1 MTTTLFLLLMLLVIL
16 GAASAFFISTRSG
29 IGALVKKHGTMPP
42 PMIGAISILFGLF
55 IGFSSAEITQRGGGL
70 RLAAQREVSA
80 VRSILNITTG
90 IGPRAYAVRQGAI
103 EYLQVVTT
111 TERDWLSKRGTGG
124 APGTGPAFSLNLI
137 TTGFIQQPGA
147 SDVLKAALLGRVD
160 ELTNARTERLTLSRA
175 AGNIPQWVG
184 LVALALVTQI
194 VGAMA
199 LAGQRGGSALFLAGF
214 TLTAMVGLT
223 YLGIADG
230 LIGPSR
236 SQEQTA
242 PFAALLA
249 ETPRLSTTDTDT
261 LARMRTGGK
270 VVVGARTDAFPFA
283 SAGAEGVITGF
294 SLDLCR
300 SIVEKVSATAGFGPI
315 QMEVVPL
322 SPANRMSMIENGTV
336 DLECD
341 LTTETSGRD
350 DAVDF
355 LDTIFYGK
363 TQLVVP
369 ASSPITDV
377 AGLKGKRVIAV
388 TGSSNIQAAN
398 DMDAAQHLGITVIP
412 ARDTPEG
419 FRTLTEGGTDAM
431 VSSDVLLRTLIA
443 RSGRPGDY
451 RTFDSGLGTRK
462 YGIMVRRGNDPF
474 RDAATRGLHD
484 VMRSG
489 QFKTLYDRWFT
500 SPIPPDGVNL
510 DLSMDADL
518 VRKVGGAN

>member
-1 MTTTLFLLLMLLVIL
+1 MTTALFLLLMLLVAL
-16 GAASAFFISTRSG
+16 GAAGAFFISTRPG
-29 IGALVKKHGTMPP
+29 VGALVKKHGTMPP

-80 VRSILNITTG
+80 IRSILNITTG
-90 IGPRAYAVRQGAI
+90 IGPRANAVRQGAI

-160 ELTNARTERLTLSRA
+160 ELTNARTERLTLGRA
-175 AGNIPQWVG
+175 AGNVPQWVG
-184 LVALALVTQI
+184 LVALALVTQM

-199 LAGQRGGSALFLAGF
+199 VAGQRGGSALFLAGF

-223 YLGIADG
+223 YLGVADG

-242 PFAALLA
+242 PFAELLA
-249 ETPRLSTTDTDT
+249 ETPWLPTTGTGTGTGTDT
-261 LARMRTGGK
+261 LARMRMGGK

-283 SAGAEGVITGF
+283 SARADGVITGF

-300 SIVEKVSATAGFGPI
+300 SVVERVGAAAGFGST
-315 QMEVVPL
+315 QVEVVPL
-322 SPANRMSMIENGTV
+322 SPANRMAMIENGTV
-336 DLECD
+336 DMECD

-377 AGLKGKRVIAV
+377 AGLRGKRVIAV
-388 TGSSNIQAAN
+388 TGSSNIQAAA
-398 DMDAAQHLGITVIP
+398 DTDAAQHLGITVIP
-412 ARDTPEG
+412 AGDTPGG
-419 FRTLTEGGTDAM
+419 FKMLTEGGADAM

-443 RSGRPGDY
+443 QSGRPGDY

-462 YGIMVRRGNDPF
+462 YGIMC
-474 RDAATRGLHD
+474 
-484 VMRSG
+484 
-489 QFKTLYDRWFT
+489 
-500 SPIPPDGVNL
+500 
-510 DLSMDADL
+510 
-518 VRKVGGAN
+518 GGATTCSGMRPPRACAT